1 MKEIVNKIGKLA
13 KELIQERGDIAFL
26 ALVLREDD
34 IAWEIVIS
42 AQWIDDNRSEALDYL
57 VAKVQKALT
66 KIELLSISSIVFLQ
80 RSYFSE
86 NPPNW
91 EAYTGWEENDIDLYG
106 IAVKKAFIFLAS
118 DTELQVARA

>member
-1 MKEIVNKIGKLA
+1 MKEVINKIGKLA
-13 KELIQERGDIAFL
+13 KELIEERGEIAFL

-42 AQWIDDNRSEALDYL
+42 AQWIDDNRQEALDYL
-57 VAKVQKALT
+57 VAKVQKSLT
-66 KIELLSISSIVFLQ
+66 KNELLSISSIVFLQ

-86 NPPNW
+86 NPPNG
-91 EAYTGWEENDIDLYG
+91 EAHTGWEENDIDLYG

-118 DTELQVARA
+118 DTELQVARV